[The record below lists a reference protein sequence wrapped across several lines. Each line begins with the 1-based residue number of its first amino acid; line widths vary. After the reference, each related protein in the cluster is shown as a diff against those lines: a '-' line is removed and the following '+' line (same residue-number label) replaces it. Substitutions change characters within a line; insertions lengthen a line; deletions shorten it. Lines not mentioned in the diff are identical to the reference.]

1 MKLLIVEDD
10 LPLANALK
18 KVLEKKSFDVNITS
32 DGEEAFNEILEK
44 SYDLYLLDIN
54 LPKLDGHKLLKLIK
68 HKNSNSIVIMITAS
82 AEIEDIEKAYNYGCN
97 EYIKKPFHAKEL
109 LIRIN
114 NLLNNKQKNDDEKE
128 IKIDNLRFVKDTMDL
143 FIDEKPLELRK
154 KERRLLCILLT
165 NMNRTVKKEEIIEF
179 VWEGEK
185 KENYPLRQLVSSLKS
200 KLNNKYIVSVV
211 GIGYKFVKA

>member
-1 MKLLIVEDD
+1 MELLIVEDD

-18 KVLEKKSFDVNITS
+18 KVLEKNAFNVNITG

-44 SYDLYLLDIN
+44 NYDIYLLDIN

-68 HKNSNSIVIMITAS
+68 HQNSEAVVVMITAS

-114 NLLNNKQKNDDEKE
+114 NLLNKQNCNEDNE
-128 IKIDNLRFVKDTMDL
+128 IKIDNIRFIKDTMDL
-143 FIDEKPLELRK
+143 FIDDKPVELRK
-154 KERRLLCILLT
+154 KERRLLYILIT
-165 NMNRTVKKEEIIEF
+165 NLNRTVSKEEIIDF

-185 KENYPLRQLVSSLKS
+185 KENYPLRQLISSLKS
-200 KLNNKYIVSVV
+200 KLNNKYIVSIV

>member
-1 MKLLIVEDD
+1 MNLLIVEDD

-18 KVLEKKSFDVNITS
+18 KVLEKNNFSVNITG
-32 DGEEAFNEILEK
+32 DGEEAFNEILEND
-44 SYDLYLLDIN
+44 YDVYLLDIN

-68 HKNSNSIVIMITAS
+68 HKNPDAIVIMITAS
-82 AEIEDIEKAYNYGCN
+82 AEIEDIEKAYNHGCN

-109 LIRIN
+109 LIRIK
-114 NLLNNKQKNDDEKE
+114 NLLNKQKENNNDDE
-128 IKIDNLRFVKDTMDL
+128 IIIDNLRFIKSTMDL
-143 FIDEKPLELRK
+143 FIDDKPVDLRK
-154 KERRLLCILLT
+154 KERRLLYILIT
-165 NMNRTVKKEEIIEF
+165 NLNRTVPKEEIINF

>member
-1 MKLLIVEDD
+1 MKVLIVEDD

-18 KVLEKKSFDVNITS
+18 KVLEKNGFDVEIVG
-32 DGEEAFNEILEK
+32 DGEEAFNLILEK
-44 SYDLYLLDIN
+44 NYDLYLLDIN
-54 LPKLDGHKLLKLIK
+54 LPNLDGHKLLKLIK
-68 HKNSNSIVIMITAS
+68 HKNNNSIVVMITAS

-114 NLLNNKQKNDDEKE
+114 NLIKKNETNFNE
-128 IKIDNLRFVKDTMDL
+128 IKVDNLRFLKDTMDL
-143 FIDEKPLELRK
+143 FIDDKPVELRK
-154 KERRLLCILLT
+154 KERRLLYILIT
-165 NMNRTVKKEEIIEF
+165 NLNRTVSKEEIINF

-185 KENYPLRQLVSSLKS
+185 KENYPLRQLISSLKS

>member
-1 MKLLIVEDD
+1 MRVLIVEDD

-18 KVLEKKSFDVNITS
+18 KVLEKNNFEVDVIG
-32 DGEEAFNEILEK
+32 DGEEAFNAILEK
-44 SYDLYLLDIN
+44 NYDLYLLDIN
-54 LPKLDGHKLLKLIK
+54 LPNLDGHKLLNLIK
-68 HKNSNSIVIMITAS
+68 HKNKDAIVVMITAS
-82 AEIEDIEKAYNYGCN
+82 AEIEDIEKAYKFGCD

-114 NLLNNKQKNDDEKE
+114 NLIEKNKSVNSNE
-128 IKIDNLRFVKDTMDL
+128 IKIDDLKFLKDTMDL
-143 FIDEKPLELRK
+143 FIDDKPVELRK
-154 KERRLLCILLT
+154 KERRLLYILIT
-165 NMNRTVKKEEIIEF
+165 NLNRTVPKEEIINF

-185 KENYPLRQLVSSLKS
+185 KENYPLRQLISSLKS

>member
-1 MKLLIVEDD
+1 MNLLIVEDD

-18 KVLEKKSFDVNITS
+18 KVLEKKGFSVNISS

-44 SYDLYLLDIN
+44 KYDIYLLDIN

-68 HKNSNSIVIMITAS
+68 YKNNNSIVVMITAS

-97 EYIKKPFHAKEL
+97 EYIKKPFNAKEL

-114 NLLNNKQKNDDEKE
+114 NLLNQQKEHNNNE
-128 IKIDNLRFVKDTMDL
+128 IKIDNLRFIKDTMDL
-143 FIDEKPLELRK
+143 FIDGKPVELRK
-154 KERRLLCILLT
+154 KERRLLYILIT
-165 NMNRTVKKEEIIEF
+165 NLNRTVSKEEIIDF

-185 KENYPLRQLVSSLKS
+185 KENYPLRQLISSLKS
-200 KLNNKYIVSVV
+200 KLNNKYIVSIV

>member
-1 MKLLIVEDD
+1 MRVLIVEDD

-18 KVLEKKSFDVNITS
+18 KVLEKNNFEVDVIG
-32 DGEEAFNEILEK
+32 DGEEAFNAILEK
-44 SYDLYLLDIN
+44 NYDLYLLDIN
-54 LPKLDGHKLLKLIK
+54 LPNLDGHKLLKLIK
-68 HKNSNSIVIMITAS
+68 HKNENAIVVMITAS

-114 NLLNNKQKNDDEKE
+114 NLIGKKENDLNE
-128 IKIDNLRFVKDTMDL
+128 IKIDNIRFLKDTMDL
-143 FIDEKPLELRK
+143 FIDDKPVELRK
-154 KERRLLCILLT
+154 KERRLLYILIT
-165 NMNRTVKKEEIIEF
+165 NLNRTVSKEEIINF

-200 KLNNKYIVSVV
+200 KLENKYIVSVV
-211 GIGYKFVKA
+211 GIGYKFVKS

>member
-68 HKNSNSIVIMITAS
+68 HKNNNSIVIMITAS

-114 NLLNNKQKNDDEKE
+114 NLLNNQQKNYKNE

-143 FIDEKPLELRK
+143 FIDEKPIELRK
-154 KERRLLCILLT
+154 KERRLLYILL
-165 NMNRTVKKEEIIEF
+165 NNLNRTVKKEDIIDF

-185 KENYPLRQLVSSLKS
+185 KENYPLRQLVSTLKS
-200 KLNNKYIVSVV
+200 KLDNKYIVSVV
-211 GIGYKFVKA
+211 GIGYKFVKT

>member
-1 MKLLIVEDD
+1 MNLLIVEDD

-18 KVLEKKSFDVNITS
+18 KVLEKKGFSVNISS

-44 SYDLYLLDIN
+44 KYDIYLLDIN
-54 LPKLDGHKLLKLIK
+54 LPKLDGYKLLKLIK
-68 HKNSNSIVIMITAS
+68 HKNNNSIVVMITAS

-114 NLLNNKQKNDDEKE
+114 NLLNQQKEHNNNE
-128 IKIDNLRFVKDTMDL
+128 IKIDNLRFIKDTMDL
-143 FIDEKPLELRK
+143 FIDGKPVELRK
-154 KERRLLCILLT
+154 KERRLLYILIT
-165 NMNRTVKKEEIIEF
+165 NLNRTVSKEEIIDF

-185 KENYPLRQLVSSLKS
+185 KENYPLRQLISSLKS
-200 KLNNKYIVSVV
+200 KLNNKYI
-211 GIGYKFVKA
+211 GYRV